1 MRWSIALPEPRAD
14 TAVSP
19 VDLVD
24 AARAVEDAGFDAGWL
39 TDHPF
44 PVVAPGMPGHHAW
57 DLFAA
62 FSYIAG
68 STRRLLLHANLV
80 VLPYRNP
87 FHVAKSAAT
96 LHYLSGGRLILA
108 VGAGYLQ
115 PEFAALGVDFDS
127 RDELMREGVGAMRA
141 AWSGAPVTLSSP
153 RWRADGNTMLPA
165 LPEPPQLWRGGNSRL
180 AIDQAATEMDG
191 WSPVEMPPARAQ
203 HTRTATLSATEG
215 LLDRITLVRR
225 LAADAGRPTPEIC
238 LVRPRYEW
246 VERPVTE
253 VRAELVRLEE
263 AGVGWIATGLDATG
277 RDEFERR
284 LDTLANLVQ

>member
-14 TAVSP
+14 SAVSP
-19 VDLVD
+19 VELVD

-44 PVVAPGMPGHHAW
+44 PLVAPGMPGHHAW

-68 STRRLLLHANLV
+68 STRRLLLHANLI

-87 FHVAKSAAT
+87 FHTAKSAAT
-96 LHYLSGGRLILA
+96 LHHLSGGRLILA
-108 VGAGYLQ
+108 VGAGYLR

-153 RWRADGNTMLPA
+153 RWLADGNTMLPA
-165 LPEPPQLWRGGNSRL
+165 LPKPPPLWRGGNSRL
-180 AIDQAATEMDG
+180 AIDQAALEMDG
-191 WSPVEMPPARAQ
+191 WSPFEVPPDRAQ
-203 HTRTATLSATEG
+203 HTRTATLSAGEG
-215 LLDRITLVRR
+215 LLERIALLRKRTT
-225 LAADAGRPTPEIC
+225 DAGRPMPEIC
-238 LVRPRYEW
+238 LVRPRFEW
-246 VERPVTE
+246 AQVPAAT
-253 VRAELVRLEE
+253 VRDELARLEE
-263 AGVGWIATGLDATG
+263 AGVGWIATALGTTDRTEY
-277 RDEFERR
+277 DRR
-284 LDTLANLVQ
+284 LDQLTKLVQ